1 MAGGDTLTFTDASF
15 EPDVLRSDVPV
26 LVDFWADSC
35 PPCHQIMTNQRVT
48 LAADKQR
55 RTPERSSGRPEG
67 SSRISHYLSRR
78 EYRCLNA
85 AEAEVSCEIDWSPRG
100 GGQLTA

>member
-67 SSRISHYLSRR
+67 SSRISHYLNPPYNRGKCCPSSI
-78 EYRCLNA
+78 L
-85 AEAEVSCEIDWSPRG
+85 WSPNGSKRG
-100 GGQLTA
+100 S